1 MPNFLSQLKN
11 KLALSDH
18 NDASPDAPA
27 FRPPCFS
34 GAGALADSFKHEL
47 GAHGWGNN
55 ELQNYVDGGHC
66 SFVNSDVS
74 VSSSGSGSGGHPLV
88 IRAHAQSEAGR
99 FESARLRSKFT
110 LADGPGGA
118 TRGYLWAKITAP
130 VAGELTR
137 PHTVNFVSQR

>member
-18 NDASPDAPA
+18 DDASPDAPA

-34 GAGALADSFKHEL
+34 GTGTFTDSFKHEL

-55 ELQNYVDGGHC
+55 ELQNYVDSGHC
-66 SFVNSDVS
+66 SFASSDAS
-74 VSSSGSGSGGHPLV
+74 ASSSDSGSGGHPLV
-88 IRAHAQSEAGR
+88 IRAHAQNEAGR

-118 TRGYLWAKITAP
+118 SRGFLWAKITAP
-130 VAGELTR
+130 VAGEYTR
-137 PHTVNFVSQR
+137 PHSVCFISRH